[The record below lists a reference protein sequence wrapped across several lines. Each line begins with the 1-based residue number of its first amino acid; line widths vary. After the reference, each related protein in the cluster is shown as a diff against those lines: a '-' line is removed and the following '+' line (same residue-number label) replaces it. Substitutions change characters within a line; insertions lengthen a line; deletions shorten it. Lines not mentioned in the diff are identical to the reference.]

1 MIYTYRLGLG
11 DMQLDAF
18 GDGAKEYG
26 TMWFLFLLMTVIVN
40 IVMLNL
46 LIAIIS
52 ESFSKINS
60 N

>member
-18 GDGAKEYG
+18 SDGAKEYL